1 MISQIL
7 GNNIY
12 GPVEEPTCVFVLILS
27 PLRVIATEEIVNIW
41 EEVFSVPI
49 DVHDEEADSRTRVRV
64 LSKNLIPS
72 LPYRITRDGVS
83 ET

>member
-1 MISQIL
+1 
-7 GNNIY
+7 
-12 GPVEEPTCVFVLILS
+12 VFVLILS

>member
-12 GPVEEPTCVFVLILS
+12 GPVEEPMLVFVLILS
-27 PLRVIATEEIVNIW
+27 LLRVIATEEIVNIW

-49 DVHDEEADSRTRVRV
+49 NVHDE
-64 LSKNLIPS
+64 
-72 LPYRITRDGVS
+72 
-83 ET
+83 